1 MQLDLVSMPIL
12 AFYRLI
18 YPAPERRAA
27 GLVSLNPHI
36 RKACVM
42 PDNTECGMR
51 HSQFQTFHRSRSRMI
66 HNGAILKKPLLK
78 SLCTFPEIMCQPSL
92 SGQLACTEWRSKL
105 SG

>member
-1 MQLDLVSMPIL
+1 
-12 AFYRLI
+12 
-18 YPAPERRAA
+18 
-27 GLVSLNPHI
+27 
-36 RKACVM
+36 M

-66 HNGAILKKPLLK
+66 HNRAILKKPLLK

-105 SG
+105 SGKRGYAFQMVMYRLKLGAAVSFLF